1 MINMAK
7 ESNTINTLRLS
18 TWNIGGIMTNVLH
31 LQNCLRNSDICMI
44 QEHWLYPDS
53 LDFLSSLNKD
63 FIGWG
68 RSSNNLNL
76 DSTNLEKRKRWGW
89 NALAKELV
97 LLNWK
102 IWVMTSLRA
111 DSTKFI

>member
-1 MINMAK
+1 M
-7 ESNTINTLRLS
+7 
-18 TWNIGGIMTNVLH
+18 
-31 LQNCLRNSDICMI
+31 
-44 QEHWLYPDS
+44 EHWWYNVKFFTFAELLEELGHLHDTRTLAIYPDS
-53 LDFLSSLNKD
+53 SDFLSSFNKD